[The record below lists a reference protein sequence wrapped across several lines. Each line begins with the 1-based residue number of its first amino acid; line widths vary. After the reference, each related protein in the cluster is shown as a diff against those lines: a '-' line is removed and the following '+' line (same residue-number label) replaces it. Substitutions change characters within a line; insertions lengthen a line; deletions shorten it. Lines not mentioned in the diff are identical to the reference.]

1 MTRGVTASPDPVS
14 NRPVSGDHRRPPRLR
29 PGDHVRIVAPAGPLP
44 AELLEAG
51 VGILRS
57 WGLVVSVAPGS
68 LDTHS
73 DLGYLAGRD
82 VDRAAALTEAWCDPD
97 VDAVLCARGG
107 YGCLRILDLLDW
119 DAIAAARPKVFAGS
133 SDVTALHH
141 ALNSRLGLVTLFSP
155 MIASAAFTAD
165 PVAAEGLRASLFEP
179 ETLPPIGTARA
190 GALVAGR
197 AGGITFGGNASLL
210 AALLG
215 TPGLAPPPPGAIL
228 LLEDVTEDP
237 YRLDRIVTQLLR
249 AGWFDEVAG
258 IALGSWTSC
267 GDLADVRTVM
277 LDRLAGLGVPV
288 GWELGFGHC
297 AGQATVPLGV
307 PAELDADAGT
317 LTVLQPALLPR

>member
-1 MTRGVTASPDPVS
+1 VTSQY
-14 NRPVSGDHRRPPRLR
+14 RRPPSLR
-29 PGDHVRIVAPAGPLP
+29 AGDHVRIVAPAGPIP
-44 AELLEAG
+44 PDLLDTG

-57 WGLVVSVAPGS
+57 WGLEVSVAAGT

-73 DLGYLAGRD
+73 TLNYLAGTD
-82 VDRAAALTEAWCDPD
+82 TARAAALTEAWCDPD

-119 DAIAAARPKVFAGS
+119 DALAAATPKVFAGS
-133 SDVTALHH
+133 SDVTAIHH
-141 ALNSRLGLVTLFSP
+141 ALGTRLGVVTLFSP
-155 MIASAAFTAD
+155 MIASAAFTTD
-165 PVAAEGLRASLFEP
+165 PIAAESLRRSLFEP
-179 ETLPPIGTARA
+179 GAPPPISTDHA
-190 GALVAGR
+190 GSLVPGHAS
-197 AGGITFGGNASLL
+197 GITFGGNASLL

-215 TPGLAPPPPGAIL
+215 APDTAPPPPGAIL

-237 YRLDRIVTQLLR
+237 YRLDRIITQLLR
-249 AGWFDEVAG
+249 AGWFDQVTG

-277 LDRLAGLGVPV
+277 VDRLAALGVPI

-307 PAELDADAGT
+307 EAELNADAGT
-317 LTVLQPALLPR
+317 LTICQPALLTR